1 MRRAH
6 LADTGTI
13 IPEMEVYGSDGVRVG
28 GVDAVE
34 NGRFTLN
41 LTSSSLGPSLEHDVA
56 IDFDEVERVEGNRV
70 HLRMRGAAAL
80 VAGGKREIDTARTKL
95 EPPASLKPS

>member
-1 MRRAH
+1 MT
-6 LADTGTI
+6 DTGTI
-13 IPEMEVYGSDGVRVG
+13 IPEMEVYGSDRVRLGAVN
-28 GVDAVE
+28 VVE

-56 IDFDEVERVEGNRV
+56 ITFDEVDRVEGNRV

-80 VAGGKREIDTARTKL
+80 VSGGKREIDTGRTKH
-95 EPPASLKPS
+95 EPPASLKP